1 MTTNQPRNTQ
11 VATLVFFV
19 MLVVAPTIAEATE
32 RTHTPTTL
40 SLEAAYFHPRRAKF
54 RDFYGS
60 GLPAISI
67 RLDTRFRGTTSLSI
81 KVRGVQ
87 LQEFEEIK
95 FSNLSAGFLLKK
107 ELHASGKASFYVAAG
122 PQFEVR
128 WIKADFRTS
137 GGFFVLNID
146 QTQTDLM
153 PSLAL
158 EGGVDLWLSGG
169 FKISPHI
176 TFNYFPPFV
185 DPTRGNFGDT
195 GGFDLALGVGIR
207 L

>member
-1 MTTNQPRNTQ
+1 MITNQKRKINA
-11 VATLVFFV
+11 ATLVFFLMTLIV
-19 MLVVAPTIAEATE
+19 STIAEAAE

-40 SLEAAYFHPRRAKF
+40 AFEAAYFHPRRAKF

-60 GLPAISI
+60 GLPALSL
-67 RLDTRFRGTTSLSI
+67 RLDTKFSGTTSLSI
-81 KVRGVQ
+81 KVRGVRM
-87 LQEFEEIK
+87 QEFEGLR
-95 FSNLSAGFLLKK
+95 FTNLTAAFLLKM
-107 ELHASGKASFYVAAG
+107 GKNTNKKVSFYFAAG

-128 WIKADFRTS
+128 LIKAAIRL
-137 GGFFVLNID
+137 GGPSFNGIMD

-195 GGFDLALGVGIR
+195 GGFDLALGIGFR

>member
-1 MTTNQPRNTQ
+1 MTTNQPGKTQ
-11 VATLVFFV
+11 AATLVSV
-19 MLVVAPTIAEATE
+19 IMLLIVPTIAEATE

-40 SLEAAYFHPRRAKF
+40 TFEAAYFHPRRAKF

-60 GLPAISI
+60 GLPALSL
-67 RLDTRFRGTTSLSI
+67 RLDTKFRGTTSLSI

-87 LQEFEEIK
+87 MQNFQEIK
-95 FSNLSAGFLLKK
+95 FTNLTAGFLLKK
-107 ELHASGKASFYVAAG
+107 ELRTLGRASFYIAAG

-128 WIKADFRTS
+128 LIKADSRRRVS
-137 GGFFVLNID
+137 FFDVIID

-169 FKISPHI
+169 FKVSPHI

-195 GGFDLALGVGIR
+195 GGFDLALGVGFR